1 VGLIQ
6 RAAAFLGIE
15 TRAASIQSDGYLEH
29 FFGMRGVGAG
39 AVSPDDALANSA
51 VATACVSRRS
61 QGISSVP
68 LCVHRNIGRAN
79 AERAENHPLFDIL
92 NTRPNDYQSAF
103 EFREFLVRSHDMFGN
118 GYARVERDAR
128 GAVVALHPFAPW
140 SVVVDKL
147 PSGRLSYRGT
157 DPFDRTWTMLDYE
170 VLHIRGPSRDG
181 LVGLSPI
188 QIARGAMALAMAQ
201 SDSARSLV
209 TNGLRTSGLFSP
221 EAGKTLQKY
230 QIDRLVEQIR
240 ETYQGPGNAGKPIV
254 SSGAMKYQPFSW
266 SPEDSEFLE
275 SRKLSAEDTARIFD
289 VPPTAVGINDRATY
303 SNVEFEQIALV
314 RNCLAPLAARFESA
328 FARCLLTDA
337 GRRQYFLRHDF
348 GELLRGDAKTRFESY
363 RIARETGVYSAN
375 DVRRLE
381 NEAPIPGGDSYHMPA
396 NWVPLG
402 ATPETGAGGQS
413 G

>member
-1 VGLIQ
+1 MGLIQ

-15 TRAASIQSDGYLEH
+15 TRSASIASDGYLEH

-39 AVSPDDALANSA
+39 AVSPDEVLSSMA
-51 VATACVSRRS
+51 VATACVSRPS
-61 QGISSVP
+61 QGIASVP
-68 LCVHRNIGRAN
+68 LNIHRNVGPSDA
-79 AERAENHPLFDIL
+79 ARAESHPLYDVL
-92 NTRPNDYQSAF
+92 NYRPNDCQSAF

-118 GYARVERDAR
+118 AYARIERDAR
-128 GAVVALHPFAPW
+128 GAVIALHPFTPW

-147 PSGRLSYRGT
+147 PSGRLRYRAT
-157 DPFDRTWTMLDYE
+157 DEAGRVWTLLDYE
-170 VLHIRGPSRDG
+170 MLHVRGPSRDG
-181 LVGLSPI
+181 LIGLSPL
-188 QIARGAMALAMAQ
+188 QIARGAMSLAMSQA
-201 SDSARSLV
+201 DSAGSILS
-209 TNGLRTSGLFSP
+209 NGLRTSGVFSP
-221 EAGKTLQKY
+221 ESGKTLTKEQV
-230 QIDRLVEQIR
+230 DRLREQIR
-240 ETYQGPGNAGKPIV
+240 VSYQGTQNAGRPIV
-254 SSGAMKYQPFSW
+254 SSGAMRYTPFSF
-266 SPEDSEFLE
+266 SPEDSELLD
-275 SRKLSAEDTARIFD
+275 SRKLSNEDVARVID
-289 VPPTAVGINDRATY
+289 CPPTSVGIVDR
-303 SNVEFEQIALV
+303 SNSNTEQEALALV

-328 FARCLLTDA
+328 FARCPLTDA
-337 GRRQYFLRHDF
+337 GRKQFFFRHDF